1 MLLVVAG
8 SWRCA
13 LTSPGDYNDT
23 SRFNKQSKRS
33 RLRSRLRLRLRLRP
47 LACFLLY
54 FAFALGS
61 FDNNCRFAEN
71 FQCHHRILQVLQAF
85 CHSLHNRKQTH
96 RLTLNRQTGTD
107 TDTGTDTHRYT
118 HTHTLSLST
127 WPHPPPDFVGRRRA
141 DAFSPSETTKKAK
154 AKAERAPKLRRK
166 CGHKQAC
173 KVQASERFSP
183 GWCGCNVVVCVC
195 VCVRVREGC
204 HQESGECSL
213 HGSCQLRA
221 RHQLGP
227 FLQRGAQN
235 IQEQQSMARN
245 KCRHLLQLSS
255 PLIPSLIT
263 HTPKQTNNQPNKTKA
278 CL

>member
-154 AKAERAPKLRRK
+154 AKADRAPKLRRK

-195 VCVRVREGC
+195 ACVRDAIKN
-204 HQESGECSL
+204 Q
-213 HGSCQLRA
+213 GSAASTAAVSSEPDINWDHFYKEVHKTYKNSNQWHETNAGICFNCQAL
-221 RHQLGP
+221 
-227 FLQRGAQN
+227 
-235 IQEQQSMARN
+235 
-245 KCRHLLQLSS
+245 
-255 PLIPSLIT
+255 
-263 HTPKQTNNQPNKTKA
+263 
-278 CL
+278 